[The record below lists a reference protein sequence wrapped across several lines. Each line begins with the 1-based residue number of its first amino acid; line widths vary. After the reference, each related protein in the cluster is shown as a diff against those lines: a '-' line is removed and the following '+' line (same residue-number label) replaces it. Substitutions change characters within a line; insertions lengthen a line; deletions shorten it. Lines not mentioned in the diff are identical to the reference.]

1 MSECIVNLK
10 LRLARWYGLPVGGWR
25 GLLAVSFNGKH
36 KETICLSGKNK
47 KQTNSSNNNEDNKNR
62 NLNAFCC
69 LGKIKIFCASLC
81 VYTFMYIYIYIYG
94 KTYIYTYIYIT
105 TLVFKEIE
113 RNVHKKDNENIEHVF
128 SKERQSKKFYR
139 W

>member
-1 MSECIVNLK
+1 MSECIWSLDLRDGMSCRLGVGAGYWQSVSTANTRK
-10 LRLARWYGLPVGGWR
+10 LSVCR
-25 GLLAVSFNGKH
+25 GKSK
-36 KETICLSGKNK
+36 
-47 KQTNSSNNNEDNKNR
+47 TNSSNNNEDNKNR

-69 LGKIKIFCASLC
+69 LGKNKNFCASLF

-105 TLVFKEIE
+105 TLVLKEIE
-113 RNVHKKDNENIEHVF
+113 RNVHKKDNENIAHVF